1 MSVET
6 RRAHERF
13 ACEMAVWF
21 KPRQGAGDFHLVE
34 VTNIS
39 AGGIL
44 CLLHHQVT
52 IGDELDIRIELPQRT
67 DMVKVKGQ
75 VRHLKAGELEEWYA
89 GIQFT
94 EVQGMT
100 VSAFM
105 AYIEAMFI

>member
-1 MSVET
+1 MISDT

-13 ACEMAVWF
+13 SCDMAVWF
-21 KPRQGAGDFHLVE
+21 KPHEGKDDFHLVE

-39 AGGIL
+39 AGGIM
-44 CLLHHQVT
+44 CLLHNEVT
-52 IGDELDIRIELPQRT
+52 IGETLDIRIELPQRT
-67 DMVKVKGQ
+67 DMVKLQGQ
-75 VRHLKAGELEEWYA
+75 VRHLRAGDDEEWFA

-94 EVQGMT
+94 QVQGMT